1 VSAPLGVWQ
10 IGTGPNIIVIK
21 GAKSAIPMGH
31 ESLLLA
37 TLIRRSRTSDLI
49 SPGNFAGRSFEPA
62 HFTNYHAPS
71 PCSQSFPPSSH
82 SALHWLRYSTYSK
95 SATNKASRGRR
106 KSLYVCLY
114 DALAPPQLLTLP
126 SSSCLLNSQVASS
139 SIFRL
144 TECKVS

>member
-1 VSAPLGVWQ
+1 MSAPLGVWQ
-10 IGTGPNIIVIK
+10 IGTGQNIIVIK

-95 SATNKASRGRR
+95 SATNKASRGR
-106 KSLYVCLY
+106 LEAC
-114 DALAPPQLLTLP
+114 DALAPPPQLLTLLRHP
-126 SSSCLLNSQVASS
+126 ACSTLKSQHHHPFSD
-139 SIFRL
+139 
-144 TECKVS
+144 